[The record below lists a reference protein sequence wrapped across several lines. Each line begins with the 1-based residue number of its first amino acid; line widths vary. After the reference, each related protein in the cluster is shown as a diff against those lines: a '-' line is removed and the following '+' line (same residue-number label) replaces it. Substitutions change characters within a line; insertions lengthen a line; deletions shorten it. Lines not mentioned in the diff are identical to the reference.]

1 MSSENA
7 SGASSERP
15 ALLARL
21 LLLGLEAYRALLSP
35 LLGGHCRF
43 WPSCSVYAEEAIR
56 KHGALRGARLALFRL
71 ARCQPFSKGGIDP
84 VP

>member
-7 SGASSERP
+7 SSESRP
-15 ALLARL
+15 RAGLPARL
-21 LLLGLEAYRALLSP
+21 LLLALEAYRALLSP

-43 WPSCSVYAEEAIR
+43 WPSCSVYAQEAIE
-56 KHGALRGARLALFRL
+56 KHGAWRGARLTLFRL
-71 ARCQPFSKGGIDP
+71 ARCQPFARGGIDP

>member
-1 MSSENA
+1 MSSDNA

-15 ALLARL
+15 APLARR

-43 WPSCSVYAEEAIR
+43 WPSCSVYAQEAIR
-56 KHGALRGARLALFRL
+56 KHGARRGARLALFRL

>member
-7 SGASSERP
+7 SSGSRP
-15 ALLARL
+15 RAGLPARL
-21 LLLGLEAYRALLSP
+21 LLLALEAYRALLSP

-43 WPSCSVYAEEAIR
+43 WPSCSVYAQEAIE
-56 KHGALRGARLALFRL
+56 KHGAWRGARLTLLRL
-71 ARCQPFSKGGIDP
+71 ARCQPFARGGIDP